1 MMKRLYKILISI
13 GFFLVIAGGVWHYR
27 SVQRGPIYEFNYE
40 RDAQS
45 ILSIF
50 DTDWYWLVAD
60 SRDQYSPEFML
71 KYRAPKQN
79 RMYEG
84 RMYIK
89 VLRNEQD
96 QFVGFAAYY
105 PKTNDVWFFNFLA
118 IKPEFRGK
126 RYADKLMDY
135 ALKDMKAKGAKQIT
149 LITRPTNKAAQSVYR
164 RFKFQETF
172 NDGEYVGF
180 TYFVK

>member
-1 MMKRLYKILISI
+1 MKKLNKIVLSL
-13 GFFLVIAGGVWHYR
+13 GFFVAIGAGVWYYTGIE
-27 SVQRGPIYEFNYE
+27 RGPIYEFNYE
-40 RDAQS
+40 RDAKP
-45 ILSIF
+45 ILEIF
-50 DTDWYWLVAD
+50 DKDWYWLVAD
-60 SRDQYSPEFML
+60 SREHYSPELML

-84 RMYIK
+84 RMQIK

-105 PKTNDVWFFNFLA
+105 PKSKDVWFFNFLA

-126 RYADKLMDY
+126 RYADKLMAC
-135 ALKDMKAKGAKQIT
+135 ALADMKARGAQEIA
-149 LITRPTNKAAQSVYR
+149 LITRPSNKAAQSVYR

-172 NDGEYVGF
+172 NDGEYIGF